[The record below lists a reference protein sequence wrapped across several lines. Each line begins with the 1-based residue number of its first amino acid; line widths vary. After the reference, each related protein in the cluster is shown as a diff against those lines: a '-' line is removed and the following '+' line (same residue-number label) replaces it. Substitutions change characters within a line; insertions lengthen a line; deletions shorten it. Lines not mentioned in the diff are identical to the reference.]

1 MMFIISNL
9 KFKKKEKNL
18 TLLTHRALSD
28 LNDNRHI
35 N

>member
-1 MMFIISNL
+1 MVFIISNL
-9 KFKKKEKNL
+9 KFKKKGKNL
-18 TLLTHRALSD
+18 TRLTHKTLSD